1 MKIPEKHRQRN
12 GPMVNTWVVP
22 PVLTSGSSFS
32 PWRRMFS
39 EAWPPS
45 SCESAWNTLCRGWRG
60 SLYFTSGFT
69 IPGGAIVS
77 LALVTGPVNT
87 IQWLLHFFI
96 NCAQLIFFL
105 LSWQWSESNHSC
117 DFCISLPE
125 SFEVPLIY
133 NCTKCMTYRMSK
145 CDLLLHRSS

>member
-1 MKIPEKHRQRN
+1 MDLWWTLE
-12 GPMVNTWVVP
+12 
-22 PVLTSGSSFS
+22 LS
-32 PWRRMFS
+32 PLSLPLVHHSLHEGGCSVRRDHPLHVS
-39 EAWPPS
+39 LHGTPSVEAGEGA
-45 SCESAWNTLCRGWRG
+45 CTLRLD
-60 SLYFTSGFT
+60 SLYLGVPLS
-69 IPGGAIVS
+69 VWHWL
-77 LALVTGPVNT
+77 LALL
-87 IQWLLHFFI
+87 IQYNDLHFFI

>member
-1 MKIPEKHRQRN
+1 
-12 GPMVNTWVVP
+12 MVNTWVVP

-96 NCAQLIFFL
+96 NRAPIPIYFFYYFDNALKAAIVVIFQLDCL
-105 LSWQWSESNHSC
+105 NH
-117 DFCISLPE
+117 LK
-125 SFEVPLIY
+125 VIY
-133 NCTKCMTYRMSK
+133 NCTKYMAYVTMWFTATSFILIYLKLTVNMT
-145 CDLLLHRSS
+145 